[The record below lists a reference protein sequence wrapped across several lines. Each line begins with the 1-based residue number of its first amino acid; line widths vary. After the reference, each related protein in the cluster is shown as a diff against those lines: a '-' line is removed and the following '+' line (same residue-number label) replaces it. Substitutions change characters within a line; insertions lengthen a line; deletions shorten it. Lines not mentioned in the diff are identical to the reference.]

1 MRLALKVVLVT
12 VLGTLAVLVV
22 FGYLRTRREIALFDS
37 DIRNDHALIGT
48 TLAVCVGSTWTSS
61 GPDSALA
68 LVEQAN
74 AARDYLTIR
83 WVYPDQSPLAR
94 GEHLASF
101 PLGSLARV
109 EHRVLDLPDTGEP
122 SEGGVAP
129 ESGARDDGD
138 EPHAQSSL
146 VTHVPVREDGELI
159 GAIEIAESLAVRD
172 AFLRSSIES
181 TVLATASMV
190 LVSGVV
196 VLVFGVWLV
205 GRPLALLADKANRV
219 GRGDLAGPLSLAQR
233 DEIGELAR
241 EVNAMCE
248 RLVEANAKTE
258 RETLA
263 RIAALEQLRHADR
276 LITVGRLAAGVA
288 HELGT
293 PLNVIG
299 GRVKMLRRGN
309 LQPAVLEEYLA
320 IIAEQAERMTSIIRQ
335 LMDFARRRE
344 PRVAAADLHASACS
358 IRRLVSPIAQK
369 RHVEVVVTSSE
380 SVWARGD
387 AVQLEQVMSNLVV
400 NAIHACA
407 EGGRVEITCGV
418 RVDGGVQRAFV
429 RVADDGHG
437 MDQATRERIFEPF
450 FTTKDVGQG
459 TGLGLSVAH
468 GIVQDHG
475 GSIEVESRPQ
485 QGSRFSVYLPMAST

>member
-1 MRLALKVVLVT
+1 MRLALKVVLAT

-22 FGYLRTRREIALFDS
+22 FGYLRTRREVTLFDS

-48 TLAVCVGSTWTSS
+48 TLAVCVASTWSTA
-61 GPDSALA
+61 GPERALD

-83 WVYPDQSPLAR
+83 WVYP
-94 GEHLASF
+94 EASAFASGDHRAYF
-101 PLGSLARV
+101 PLGELDAV
-109 EHRVLDLPDTGEP
+109 EHRVLTLP
-122 SEGGVAP
+122 
-129 ESGARDDGD
+129 GD
-138 EPHAQSSL
+138 EAEQDFL
-146 VTHVPVREDGELI
+146 VSHVPVRDNGALL
-159 GAIEIAESLAVRD
+159 GAIEIAESLGVRD
-172 AFLRSSIES
+172 AYVRSSVLN
-181 TVLATASMV
+181 TVFATGSMV

-205 GRPLALLADKANRV
+205 GRPLGLLADKANRV
-219 GRGDLAGPLSLAQR
+219 GRGDLSGPLALAQR

-248 RLVEANAKTE
+248 RLLEANRKTE
-258 RETLA
+258 QETLA

-276 LITVGRLAAGVA
+276 LITVGRLAAGIA

-309 LQPAVLEEYLA
+309 LEAKVVEDYLG
-320 IIAEQAERMTSIIRQ
+320 IVAEQAERMTTIIRQ

-344 PRVAAADLHASACS
+344 PKVAGADLLSSARA

-369 RHVEVVVTSSE
+369 RRVEVVVSS
-380 SVWARGD
+380 SDPVWALGD

-400 NAIHACA
+400 NAIHACS
-407 EGGRVEITCGV
+407 EGGRVEISCGLC
-418 RVDGGVQRAFV
+418 DAGGSRRAFV
-429 RVADDGHG
+429 RVQDDGHG
-437 MDQATRERIFEPF
+437 MDAATRERMFEPF
-450 FTTKDVGQG
+450 FTTKDIGQG

-468 GIVQDHG
+468 GIVQEHG
-475 GSIEVESRPQ
+475 GSIEVESEPER
-485 QGSRFSVYLPMAST
+485 GSRISVFLPLATS